1 MFLRN
6 YVEFH
11 TGTRLFTKIYG
22 RCRIPFF
29 LQELSE
35 SSRCDLSR
43 TIIYQSIEH
52 GNDLTCHTEPVVLFL
67 VLRKNNFSPQ
77 QGQRRAKF

>member
-1 MFLRN
+1 MLEEDFSQRSVDAVKCL
-6 YVEFH
+6 
-11 TGTRLFTKIYG
+11 
-22 RCRIPFF
+22 F

-43 TIIYQSIEH
+43 TMVYQSINH
-52 GNDLTCHTEPVVLFL
+52 GNDLTCHAEPVVLFL

-77 QGQRRAKF
+77 HGQRRTKF